1 MDFQG
6 NGDPPSSAD
15 PHAGRDAGPFSRSYR
30 RSGRPI
36 SGAARHVGFIAND
49 EEPWSIDLD
58 YSGPGGHML
67 TIRTVRSREHLD
79 PYGLPVEDLAG
90 AIVNLANRERA
101 ADPNGTA
108 GPGQDPE
115 AWARQHVTESRLTR
129 AQVAETPTTSVPVLI
144 DGIETPG
151 ARVDIGG
158 RSAVMLPWEKQT
170 VFCAGRP
177 AEIIDSLVLRSAR
190 PEDFA

>member
-6 NGDPPSSAD
+6 NGDPPSARIHT
-15 PHAGRDAGPFSRSYR
+15 PGEMRDRFPGPIAIPAE
-30 RSGRPI
+30 PI
-36 SGAARHVGFIAND
+36 SGAARHVGFMANN
-49 EEPWSIDLD
+49 EEPWSIDID

-79 PYGLPVEDLAG
+79 PYGLPVEDLPG
-90 AIVNLANRERA
+90 TIVNVANRERA
-101 ADPNGTA
+101 VDPNGAA

-129 AQVAETPTTSVPVLI
+129 AQVAETPTTSVSVLI

-151 ARVDIGG
+151 SRVDIGG
-158 RSAVMLPWEKQT
+158 RSAVMLAWGKQT
-170 VFCAGRP
+170 VFGAGRL
-177 AEIIDSLVLRSAR
+177 EIIDGLVLRSAR